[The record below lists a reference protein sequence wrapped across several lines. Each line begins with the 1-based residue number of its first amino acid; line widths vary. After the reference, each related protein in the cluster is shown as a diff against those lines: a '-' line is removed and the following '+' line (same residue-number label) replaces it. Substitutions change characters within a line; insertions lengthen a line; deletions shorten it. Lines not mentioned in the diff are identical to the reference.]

1 MLPADEYGARPPR
14 MVVSAHFWKARKD
27 SMSSYVIDIFKHII
41 DYFLVSL
48 PWVRASLT
56 RRLT

>member
-1 MLPADEYGARPPR
+1 
-14 MVVSAHFWKARKD
+14 
-27 SMSSYVIDIFKHII
+27 MSSYVIDIFKHII